1 MKNDTKNDTEKNTK
15 KYMTWVDIFIMLGL
29 IVCFSIAVPFLLN
42 VFYGRGCPLID
53 AWDKSDLMGY
63 YGSIMTAAAAIAGV
77 YFTLDYSKFKQ
88 MEYESLKVKPF
99 LEVRL
104 FYKDSDAKN
113 IFEVSQNE
121 IYAYKDFYRKLPIIS
136 SSNRL
141 PKIIN
146 DLQKKGKYYL
156 NKKSDIIKSSIF
168 LYLSLENI
176 GLDKAKNIK
185 ILFNGNIIAEKFDL
199 SKNENKFI
207 KILIVF
213 DKKIYDLIWLQA
225 KNINIKISYENIY
238 SSQVFEHTLKINYIK
253 FNKNDKSHKENST
266 FEYSE
271 RYKQD

>member
-1 MKNDTKNDTEKNTK
+1 MKKYWTKNK
-15 KYMTWVDIFIMLGL
+15 VLFIVIVAL
-29 IVCFSIAVPFLLN
+29 IAAIIPFIINWAYKTGGYVTVWDGSDLLA
-42 VFYGRGCPLID
+42 FYGNIL
-53 AWDKSDLMGY
+53 
-63 YGSIMTAAAAIAGV
+63 TAAAAILGV
-77 YFTLDYSKFKQ
+77 YYTLDYSKFKQ
-88 MEYESLKVKPF
+88 TEYESLKVKPF
-99 LEVRL
+99 LEVRHS
-104 FYKDSDAKN
+104 YKVSDAKN
-113 IFEVSQNE
+113 IFEVNQNE
-121 IYAYKDFYRKLPIIS
+121 IYAYKDFYINLPIIS
-136 SSNRL
+136 SSNTL
-141 PKIIN
+141 PKTIN
-146 DLQKKGKYYL
+146 DLQKKGEYNLYKKY
-156 NKKSDIIKSSIF
+156 DIIKNSIF

-225 KNINIKISYENIY
+225 KDINIKISYENIY